1 MVVIKY
7 VEKLTS
13 LYKREYFDG
22 RPNWPG
28 IEQS

>member
-13 LYKREYFDG
+13 LYKREHFDG